1 MSKKT
6 TIFDIAKAAG
16 VSVSTVSRI
25 LNDKPDVAEA
35 TRLRVLQVIEE
46 QNFAPHITWRQL
58 GSGRSQFIALHFPQ
72 DFNPPSQEIITSAAQ
87 GCEEAGYSLNLLV
100 GAMTDAEFLAL
111 FQRGQ
116 TDGIILMEILTH
128 DWRVDLLR
136 AQERPFVMVGRCVDS
151 TGLSYV
157 DIDIGAGVADAIDHL
172 VGLGHR
178 HIGFVTLAAT
188 VADKEYAYTAW
199 ARRGYEE
206 ACRRHDLPAYVRPAG
221 LTGASVDAVVTQL
234 LDAEPQITA
243 LVTPQNT
250 CVPGILRAVQARGL
264 CIPADI
270 SVVGLLEQTFA
281 ELTAPP
287 LTAISFP
294 ALEMGRQAA
303 ASLIAQLEGTATTPR
318 QILVRPQ
325 LHVRGSTGPAR
336 TGPLA
341 PAPVESA
348 LENRD

>member
-199 ARRGYEE
+199 KRRGYEE

-234 LDAEPQITA
+234 LDAGPRSRRW
-243 LVTPQNT
+243 
-250 CVPGILRAVQARGL
+250 LRHRTRAFPAFCAVQARGL